1 MESLQPETLVLF
13 GQLRNWNGGT
23 KVEPKEIRLVMQ
35 ARKGK
40 KEALETLF
48 MMEKEYLYKM
58 AFLYM
63 KNKEDALDLVQ
74 ECILQCILNLSK
86 LEKPEFFRTWM
97 TRILINCAKQEWRK
111 RGRCDVTEE
120 PELLEVEEVMQE
132 TVSREEKLDLY
143 DAIDSLPFPYKAII
157 IQYYFA
163 GDKLKEIAELL
174 NMPPGTVKAYHA
186 RAKSRLKEI
195 LEEE

>member
-1 MESLQPETLVLF
+1 MELEEIALV
-13 GQLRNWNGGT
+13 R
-23 KVEPKEIRLVMQ
+23 Q
-35 ARKGK
+35 AQKGK
-40 KEALETLF
+40 KDALETLF
-48 MMEKEYLYKM
+48 LMEKEYLYKM

-74 ECILQCILNLSK
+74 ECILQCILNLGK

-97 TRILINCAKQEWRK
+97 TRVLINCARQEWRK
-111 RGRCDVTEE
+111 RGRYDLAEE
-120 PELLEVEEVMQE
+120 PKLQEADGGMQE

-143 DAIDSLPFPYKAII
+143 DAIDSLSFPYKAII
-157 IQYYFA
+157 IQYYFV
-163 GDKLKEIAELL
+163 GNKLKEIAELL

-186 RAKSRLKEI
+186 RAKSRLREI

>member
-1 MESLQPETLVLF
+1 M
-13 GQLRNWNGGT
+13 
-23 KVEPKEIRLVMQ
+23 EPKEIKLVIQ

-40 KEALETLF
+40 REALETLF
-48 MMEKEYLYKM
+48 LMEKEYLYKM

-63 KNKEDALDLVQ
+63 KNREDALDLVQ
-74 ECILQCILNLSK
+74 ECILQCILNLKK

-111 RGRCDVTEE
+111 RGRYEATEE
-120 PELLEVEEVMQE
+120 PELQEMEEAPQE
-132 TVSREEKLDLY
+132 AVSREEKLDLY
-143 DAIDSLPFPYKAII
+143 DAIDSLSFPYKAII
-157 IQYYFA
+157 IQHYF
-163 GDKLKEIAELL
+163 GGSKLKEIAELL

>member
-1 MESLQPETLVLF
+1 MEPREIELV
-13 GQLRNWNGGT
+13 R
-23 KVEPKEIRLVMQ
+23 Q
-35 ARKGK
+35 AQKGK

-48 MMEKEYLYKM
+48 LMEKEYLYKM

-74 ECILQCILNLSK
+74 ECILQCILSLKK
-86 LEKPEFFRTWM
+86 LERPEYFRTWM

-111 RGRCDVTEE
+111 RGRCDVSEE
-120 PELLEVEEVMQE
+120 PELREMEELTQE
-132 TVSREEKLDLY
+132 EISREEKLDLY
-143 DAIDSLPFPYKAII
+143 DAIDRLSFPYKAII

-163 GDKLKEIAELL
+163 GSKLKEIAELL

-186 RAKSRLKEI
+186 RAKCRLKEI

>member
-1 MESLQPETLVLF
+1 MEP
-13 GQLRNWNGGT
+13 R
-23 KVEPKEIRLVMQ
+23 EIRLVRQ

-40 KEALETLF
+40 KEAMESLF
-48 MMEKEYLYKM
+48 LMEKEYLYKM

-63 KNKEDALDLVQ
+63 KNKEDALDLIQ
-74 ECILQCILNLSK
+74 ECILQCILNLGK

-97 TRILINCAKQEWRK
+97 TRILINCAKQEWRR
-111 RGRCDVTEE
+111 RGRYDVMEE
-120 PELLEVEEVMQE
+120 AELPEVEEAMQE

-143 DAIDSLPFPYKAII
+143 EAIDSLPFPYKAII

-163 GDKLKEIAELL
+163 GNQLKEIAELL

-195 LEEE
+195 LEEK

>member
-1 MESLQPETLVLF
+1 M
-13 GQLRNWNGGT
+13 
-23 KVEPKEIRLVMQ
+23 EPKEIRLVIQ
-35 ARKGK
+35 ARKGQK
-40 KEALETLF
+40 DALETLF
-48 MMEKEYLYKM
+48 LMEKEYLYKM

-74 ECILQCILNLSK
+74 ECVLQCILNIKK

-111 RGRCDVTEE
+111 RGRYDLAEE
-120 PELLEVEEVMQE
+120 PELSEADETARE

-143 DAIDSLPFPYKAII
+143 DAIDSLSFPYKAII
-157 IQYYFA
+157 IQYYFL
-163 GDKLKEIAELL
+163 GNQLKEIAELL